1 MWAAVAMTDDLSI
14 AQHEFSLSFFIQQT
28 NDFKGIVQYID

>member
-14 AQHEFSLSFFIQQT
+14 AQHEFSLSFNQQT